1 MLLREYGEEDLEEI
15 LRLFYRTVHVVAA
28 ADYSEEQLDAWAP
41 AEADREKWRASLA
54 EHFCLVAEENGKS
67 SCSGTRTGDTSTAC
81 TSRQIFRAAARE
93 VSSRELWKSMRGR
106 GERKK

>member
-54 EHFCLVAEENGKS
+54 EHFCLVAEENGKIVVF
-67 SCSGTRTGDTSTAC
+67 GDADGGYLD
-81 TSRQIFRAAARE
+81 RLYVAADFQ
-93 VSSRELWKSMRGR
+93 GR
-106 GERKK
+106 GAGSLVAGALEEYARARRAEK